1 MNVSAQPI
9 TGHLLRAH
17 PPGMGYGDPYTWA
30 CMAVPDPQHPGT
42 AVLTGSVEL
51 PGEGQREALA
61 EALRALGYTHVRWE
75 RRVRGRA
82 RWTRRFEL

>member
-1 MNVSAQPI
+1 VNISAQPI

-30 CMAVPDPQHPGT
+30 AVAAPDPEDPST
-42 AVLTGSVEL
+42 AIVFGALTAPEKPKAGF
-51 PGEGQREALA
+51 RR
-61 EALRALGYTHVRWE
+61 LRALGYTHVRWE
-75 RRVRGRA
+75 RRVRGRV